1 VLLTPFQQEIE
12 SEGYD
17 RKTMDLPGHSDT
29 LINAVLDVNSN
40 AIVVVQ
46 SGTPVTMP
54 WASKAKAI
62 IQAWYGG
69 NELGNAI
76 ADVIFGKVNPS
87 GKLPLTFPEQLRDN
101 PTFLNFGADD
111 ARVLYGEDIFVG
123 YRFYEKMEREPLFAF
138 G

>member
-1 VLLTPFQQEIE
+1 
-12 SEGYD
+12 
-17 RKTMDLPGHSDT
+17 MDLPGHSDT
-29 LINAVLDVNSN
+29 LIDAVLDANPN
-40 AIVVVQ
+40 TIVVVQ

-54 WASKAKAI
+54 WVSKAKAV

-87 GKLPLTFPEQLRDN
+87 GKLPMTFPKVVQDN
-101 PTFLNFGADD
+101 PAFLNFNADD
-111 ARVLYGEDIFVG
+111 GRVLYGEDIFVG
-123 YRFYEKMEREPLFAF
+123 YRFYEKMRKQPQFAF